1 MTFLLDTNVVSELR
15 RGDRCDPN
23 VSAWYA
29 GVEETDIFLSVL
41 VLGEMRRGI
50 ERIRR
55 RDPQQTVVLERWLD
69 EIVLRFAGR
78 ILPIDEMTA
87 EAWGRTYYVRN
98 APVVD
103 GLLAATA
110 IVHDLTLVTR
120 NVSDVRGLG
129 ARVLNPF
136 SDPGWRIRMA
146 RRTRTRTPKSVGN
159 ITHEEARRRNLPSAE
174 HQPLM
179 RDEERHPIRLA
190 YERRNRDLDPQLVWR
205 GKDEQDWSDLV
216 VNAPPLY
223 IQERV
228 HPKALVDDLMRQTAK
243 RRDAEA
249 EGFQSGLRGPVF
261 GLQRPAVRGRQDRV
275 LPARRQ
281 LGQPDG
287 AGRQPAGDGIAGGA

>member
-15 RGDRCDPN
+15 KGERCDPN

-29 GVEETDIFLSVL
+29 GVDETGIFLSVL

-98 APVVD
+98 VPVVD

-136 SDPGWRIRMA
+136 SDP
-146 RRTRTRTPKSVGN
+146 RR
-159 ITHEEARRRNLPSAE
+159 
-174 HQPLM
+174 
-179 RDEERHPIRLA
+179 
-190 YERRNRDLDPQLVWR
+190 
-205 GKDEQDWSDLV
+205 
-216 VNAPPLY
+216 
-223 IQERV
+223 
-228 HPKALVDDLMRQTAK
+228 
-243 RRDAEA
+243 
-249 EGFQSGLRGPVF
+249 
-261 GLQRPAVRGRQDRV
+261 
-275 LPARRQ
+275 
-281 LGQPDG
+281 
-287 AGRQPAGDGIAGGA
+287 GG

>member
-15 RGDRCDPN
+15 KGERCDPN

-29 GVEETDIFLSVL
+29 GVEETGIFLSVL

-110 IVHDLTLVTR
+110 IVHGLTLVTR

-136 SDPGWRIRMA
+136 SDPRVED
-146 RRTRTRTPKSVGN
+146 KN
-159 ITHEEARRRNLPSAE
+159 
-174 HQPLM
+174 
-179 RDEERHPIRLA
+179 
-190 YERRNRDLDPQLVWR
+190 
-205 GKDEQDWSDLV
+205 GKKD
-216 VNAPPLY
+216 
-223 IQERV
+223 
-228 HPKALVDDLMRQTAK
+228 
-243 RRDAEA
+243 
-249 EGFQSGLRGPVF
+249 
-261 GLQRPAVRGRQDRV
+261 
-275 LPARRQ
+275 
-281 LGQPDG
+281 
-287 AGRQPAGDGIAGGA
+287 

>member
-29 GVEETDIFLSVL
+29 RVEETDIFLSVL

-55 RDPQQTVVLERWLD
+55 RDPQQTDVLERWLD

-98 APVVD
+98 VPVVD

-136 SDPGWRIRMA
+136 
-146 RRTRTRTPKSVGN
+146 
-159 ITHEEARRRNLPSAE
+159 
-174 HQPLM
+174 
-179 RDEERHPIRLA
+179 
-190 YERRNRDLDPQLVWR
+190 LDPR
-205 GKDEQDWSDLV
+205 GEDKNGKKD
-216 VNAPPLY
+216 
-223 IQERV
+223 
-228 HPKALVDDLMRQTAK
+228 
-243 RRDAEA
+243 
-249 EGFQSGLRGPVF
+249 
-261 GLQRPAVRGRQDRV
+261 
-275 LPARRQ
+275 
-281 LGQPDG
+281 
-287 AGRQPAGDGIAGGA
+287 